1 MNLNERLEYER
12 QFIKN
17 NKILIVGDDSS
28 KNLIDRI
35 DYTFENYEKFLIVY
49 IQEIFR
55 SKKIITYIHKKVKET
70 NKEVLI
76 SSATTTDD
84 FLFTHPITNLYF
96 WQGLFSKSKL
106 SWNSPSI
113 LQFDKKYYTNESKQ
127 IKGILS
133 VRKQNEERDVL
144 FSDIKEFDGI
154 FRYISFPAYIGDE
167 SNEIINSTSHF
178 PNWKN
183 LIKEYTQSYI
193 SFIIESMNGY
203 VYNQLSEKTI
213 IGFLTKTMPIV
224 YGGKDYVKE
233 LKQMGFYVWNDE
245 FNFGKGDEFE
255 RGSIEKNKNYINT
268 IEYYNKLSLEDIEKL
283 YNENLD
289 KIEHNYNLAKI
300 VMEND
305 DWWNYNILDNVK

>member
-1 MNLNERLEYER
+1 MNLNERLKYEK

-17 NKILIVGDDSS
+17 NNILIVGDDNS

-35 DYTFENYEKFLIVY
+35 DYTFENYEKFLIVH

-55 SKKIITYIHKKVKET
+55 SKKIISYIHKKVKET
-70 NKEVLI
+70 KKEVLI
-76 SSATTTDD
+76 SSSTTTDD
-84 FLFTHPITNLYF
+84 FIFTHPITNLYF
-96 WQGLFSKSKL
+96 WQGCFSKSKL
-106 SWNSPSI
+106 SSNSPPI
-113 LQFDKKYYTNESKQ
+113 LLFHKKYYTNKSKQ

-144 FSDIKEFDGI
+144 FSNIKEFDGI

-167 SNEIINSTSHF
+167 SDEIIQSTSHF

-245 FNFGKGDEFE
+245 FNFGKGDEYE

>member
-55 SKKIITYIHKKVKET
+55 SKKIISYIHKKVKET

-167 SNEIINSTSHF
+167 SDEIINSTSHF

-193 SFIIESMNGY
+193 SFIIESMNG
-203 VYNQLSEKTI
+203 
-213 IGFLTKTMPIV
+213 
-224 YGGKDYVKE
+224 
-233 LKQMGFYVWNDE
+233 
-245 FNFGKGDEFE
+245 
-255 RGSIEKNKNYINT
+255 
-268 IEYYNKLSLEDIEKL
+268 
-283 YNENLD
+283 
-289 KIEHNYNLAKI
+289 
-300 VMEND
+300 
-305 DWWNYNILDNVK
+305 